1 MTCPRCGSNQGD
13 DLKFCTVCGANLQ
26 AVRQALEVREEG
38 AEKFNWNNTW
48 VAEMFM
54 SAQEQERRKAAYD
67 LARGIT
73 PEVRRYNE
81 IKAGV
86 ITSSVGI
93 GAAIFLLL
101 FFQGLIQNSHV
112 SADAAVILSRI
123 WVAGVIPFFV
133 GLALVFNGAVISKKQ
148 IEAQKRD
155 APKDLPGTAPQGLP
169 SPTQQSLAAPDTN
182 DFTSSPFSV
191 TESTTRHLQ
200 SSNRK

>member
-1 MTCPRCGSNQGD
+1 MICPRCGSNQGD

-38 AEKFNWNNTW
+38 DERFNWNNTW
-48 VAEMFM
+48 LAEMFM
-54 SAQEQERRKAAYD
+54 SAQEQERRRAA
-67 LARGIT
+67 LEIARGIT
-73 PEVRRYNE
+73 PEVKRYNE

-93 GAAIFLLL
+93 GTSIFMLL
-101 FFQGLIQNSHV
+101 FFQGLIQNSHI

-155 APKDLPGTAPQGLP
+155 TTKELPGTTPQGLP
-169 SPTQQSLAAPDTN
+169 TSTPQALAAPDTN

-200 SSNRK
+200 TSNRK